1 MLCILAW
8 RIRPLSTVLCT
19 INKKTSH
26 RTRISRIRRGIFS
39 QTVDLKY
46 VHYSVSKT
54 DLLTSRQRGRSRCVE
69 GRWPLYSGHVAI
81 LRRKL
86 SLVYTGLG
94 RKMFIQSNP
103 TYSVSQKN
111 PPYGFLQIFPK
122 RLGIFNQFLHTYYVM
137 ISTLDIRKKTS
148 VYHTV
153 NGNLHCFFHT
163 SKTAKMIKVILLSS
177 TLTFW

>member
-1 MLCILAW
+1 MSVPLHNRKWIWLIQMLCILAW

-103 TYSVSQKN
+103 TYSVSQKKS
-111 PPYGFLQIFPK
+111 PPTVFCKFFPNGWEFLINFYTP
-122 RLGIFNQFLHTYYVM
+122 IMWWFLH
-137 ISTLDIRKKTS
+137 
-148 VYHTV
+148 
-153 NGNLHCFFHT
+153 
-163 SKTAKMIKVILLSS
+163 
-177 TLTFW
+177 